1 MKEKDP
7 EKGAMVNGHTHAPA
21 SPNRD
26 KNAMTNGH
34 ATGYIEHKDNNGMS
48 NGSIRSHSSFTD
60 ASPVA
65 EPDNKTLPDVA

>member
-1 MKEKDP
+1 MKEKDA
-7 EKGAMVNGHTHAPA
+7 EKGVMVNGHTHTPA
-21 SPNRD
+21 SPNHD

-34 ATGYIEHKDNNGMS
+34 VEHKDNNGMS

-65 EPDNKTLPDVA
+65 EPDSKTLPDVA

>member
-7 EKGAMVNGHTHAPA
+7 EKGEMVNGHVHTSA
-21 SPNRD
+21 SGNHD

-34 ATGYIEHKDNNGMS
+34 ANGLVEQKYYNGMS

-65 EPDNKTLPDVA
+65 EPDDKTLPDVA